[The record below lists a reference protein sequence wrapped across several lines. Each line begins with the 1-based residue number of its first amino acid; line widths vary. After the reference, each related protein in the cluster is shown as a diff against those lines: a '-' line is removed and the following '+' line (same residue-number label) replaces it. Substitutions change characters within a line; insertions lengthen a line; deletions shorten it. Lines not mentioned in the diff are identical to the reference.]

1 MDSGSLRVPHRPLA
15 PCGTQVTGR
24 GASGVATVS
33 RRTATGEH
41 SVAAPAGLR
50 GERTLTLTDQMPLG
64 VGSLS
69 SVGPFCLS
77 PRVFLKPLTAA
88 PCPQLLLRLRLRDPD
103 LDCRCAPLPNSSPL
117 LCQRGVC
124 APKIWSPQ
132 RVTALPGSLG

>member
-1 MDSGSLRVPHRPLA
+1 MDSGSLRVPHRPLG
-15 PCGTQVTGR
+15 PCGTQATGR

-41 SVAAPAGLR
+41 SAVPPAGLR
-50 GERTLTLTDQMPLG
+50 RERTLTDQMPLG

-77 PRVFLKPLTAA
+77 PRVFLKPLTST
-88 PCPQLLLRLRLRDPD
+88 PRPQLLLRLRLRDPD
-103 LDCRCAPLPNSSPL
+103 LDCRCTPPPNSSPS

-124 APKIWSPQ
+124 APKILSPQ